1 MKDHV
6 KKHPKCVKDAK
17 LLDDD
22 NTLVP
27 LLLWIFLQGAPLDV
41 FKTVIAADQRMCVKR
56 LGRDHLS
63 RIFLHTIRDLEE
75 EEDDSCT
82 ASLPALSFL
91 VDAYPY
97 ALTGEDHQLEVIL
110 CAAFF
115 HNSSKVRKKMIPI
128 LYKTVRREDMAKL
141 VGLGGCIQDWGE
153 TFPHDV
159 ISHLTDVV
167 QYGRI
172 NQINLAIA
180 LSPDDGTKPLH
191 LSVED
196 NSLEATI
203 YHDSFGTALSELKK
217 CSVPLVSIRSANDL
231 TDAHDILTAQ
241 TFTIPP
247 HVLLDN
253 IESINI
259 TCGFTK
265 VKELDSFL
273 HMLKCMPNLTGISL
287 NLKFSFLFENDT
299 EQDPESQ
306 VLALLEEQGDHSESG
321 LYEQQSPLC
330 VLPAGDAKI
339 TEEEGLGW
347 SNFLS
352 GLAQNP
358 LRDLELN
365 FSGSVP
371 VHGLAQLLQQSKT
384 MHTLR
389 VCDTAHI
396 TDIEPIAQALAA
408 NTALEVL
415 EVQGQYDLNPLL
427 RALSDSN
434 FTLLQF
440 YGDRPDARLDHYCQ
454 LNKMGRG
461 KLKIEEGASPTE
473 MATVNEVLAE
483 AAAYGTLST
492 LYGLLRF
499 RPDLWATYRDENAFG
514 TS

>member
-1 MKDHV
+1 MHICQLIRSSTDARDKLWVRMKDHV

-17 LLDDD
+17 LLDDE

-27 LLLWIFLQGAPLDV
+27 LLLWIFVQGAPLDV
-41 FKTVIAADQRMCVKR
+41 FKTVVAADQRMCVKR

-63 RIFLHTIRDLEE
+63 RIFLKTIHDLEE
-75 EEDDSCT
+75 ENDSNA

-110 CAAFF
+110 RAAFF

-141 VGLGGCIQDWGE
+141 VGLGGCIEDWGQ
-153 TFPHDV
+153 TFPQDV

-167 QYGRI
+167 QCGRI
-172 NQINLAIA
+172 NQIKLTIA

-203 YHDSFGTALSELKK
+203 YHDSFGCALSELKK

-231 TDAHDILTAQ
+231 TDAHDILRAQ

-247 HVLLDN
+247 HFVLDH
-253 IESINI
+253 IESIKI
-259 TCGFTK
+259 TCDFTE
-265 VKELDSFL
+265 VTELDSFL
-273 HMLKCMPNLTGISL
+273 HMLKCMPNLTGVSL
-287 NLKFSFLFENDT
+287 NLKFSFFENET
-299 EQDPESQ
+299 EQDPESH
-306 VLALLEEQGDHSESG
+306 VAFLEEQGDRSGSG
-321 LYEQQSPLC
+321 LHERQSPLF
-330 VLPAGDAKI
+330 VLPAGDTKSTA
-339 TEEEGLGW
+339 EEGLAW

-371 VHGLAQLLQQSKT
+371 VHGVAQILQQSKT

-389 VCDTAHI
+389 VCDIAYI

-408 NTALEVL
+408 NTTLEVL
-415 EVQGQYDLNPLL
+415 ELQGLYDSSPLL

-434 FTLLQF
+434 
-440 YGDRPDARLDHYCQ
+440 
-454 LNKMGRG
+454 
-461 KLKIEEGASPTE
+461 
-473 MATVNEVLAE
+473 
-483 AAAYGTLST
+483 
-492 LYGLLRF
+492 LYGK
-499 RPDLWATYRDENAFG
+499 P
-514 TS
+514 